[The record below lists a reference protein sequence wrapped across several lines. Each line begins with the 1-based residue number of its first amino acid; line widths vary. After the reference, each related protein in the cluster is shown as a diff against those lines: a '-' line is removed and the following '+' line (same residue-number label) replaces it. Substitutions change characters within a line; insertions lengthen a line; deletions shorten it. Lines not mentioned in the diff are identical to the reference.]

1 MSRPASDYLFFD
13 RIEGTAD
20 ITNKTYTGYSIRYI
34 FVSNDSE
41 GTMVLT
47 LAGKNITILAGETW
61 GFPCEIDKFSLDADG
76 GAYRID
82 IGV

>member
-13 RIEGTAD
+13 RIEGTED
-20 ITNKTYTGYSIRYI
+20 IENKTYAGYSIRYI
-34 FVSNDSE
+34 FISNDSE

-47 LAGKNITILAGETW
+47 LAGKDVTILAGETW
-61 GFPCEIDKFSLDADG
+61 SFPCEIDKFSLDADG

>member
-1 MSRPASDYLFFD
+1 MSRPASDYLFYD
-13 RIEGTAD
+13 RIEGTED
-20 ITNKTYTGYSIRYI
+20 IENKTYTGYSIRYI
-34 FVSNDSE
+34 FISNDSD

-47 LAGKNITILAGETW
+47 LAGKDVTILAGETW
-61 GFPCEIDKFSLDADG
+61 GFPCEIDKFSLDADS

>member
-20 ITNKTYTGYSIRYI
+20 ITNKTYDHPIGYIL
-34 FVSNDSE
+34 VANDSE

-47 LAGKNITILAGETW
+47 LAGKNVTILAGETW